1 MFVFNYL
8 VAVKTNP
15 DVEVTET
22 AVVEVVNA
30 PITTMA
36 LLNGVLASN
45 CDLFIASVLR
55 VPLPSCVIF

>member
-1 MFVFNYL
+1 VFVFNYL

-30 PITTMA
+30 PITTIE
-36 LLNGVLASN
+36 LLNGVLASVY
-45 CDLFIASVLR
+45 DLVATIWAVVGFKTLM
-55 VPLPSCVIF
+55 IF